1 VPPYRLEALREISD
15 QLREQLKSVVIVLGT
30 AYEDRP
36 LFLAAVTSDLVAQGY
51 HAGKIVNK
59 VAEVAGGRGGGKAQF
74 AQAGGRNSDKLD
86 AALGQVKAIIQGGG

>member
-1 VPPYRLEALREISD
+1 M
-15 QLREQLKSVVIVLGT
+15 
-30 AYEDRP
+30 
-36 LFLAAVTSDLVAQGY
+36 AQGY